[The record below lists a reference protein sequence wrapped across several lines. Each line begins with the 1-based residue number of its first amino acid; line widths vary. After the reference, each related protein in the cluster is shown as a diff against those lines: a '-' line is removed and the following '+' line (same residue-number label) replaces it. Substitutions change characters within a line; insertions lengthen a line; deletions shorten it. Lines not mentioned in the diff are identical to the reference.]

1 MAGRNNSPDAR
12 RARAKLVDRDY
23 DILEHLKRY
32 RLTVRETLRDELF
45 EGSELNAVS
54 KVTSRLE
61 DGGFLRSHPLDEK
74 RKYWTFGPEA
84 CALFGVPP
92 QKSQPLGPQALV
104 EELGTLLFCLG
115 GATRRHRLTVAEV
128 GRLFPGVAAAKLRS
142 SRYYLD
148 YGADDAANAQPRL
161 GLIRVDGGGPP
172 AHVVR
177 KLVQDVDKRR
187 EVPAARALIA
197 DRPVRHRR
205 GHGPPGQVRRDP
217 RRREPGGGVAGPAA
231 GGRPRGADAGG
242 LEPAE
247 PGAGG
252 GGLTC
257 RRLKMASPN

>member
-12 RARAKLVDRDY
+12 RARSKLVDRDY

-177 KLVQDVDKRR
+177 KLVQDVEKRR
-187 EVPAARALIA
+187 EVPAARALIVDGRFVIA
-197 DRPVRHRR
+197 VVTAHPAKCDEIRDAVNRVDGWPVPLR
-205 GHGPPGQVRRDP
+205 VVA
-217 RRREPGGGVAGPAA
+217 REGLTPAVLSLRSRVPAA
-231 GGRPRGADAGG
+231 GA
-242 LEPAE
+242 
-247 PGAGG
+247 
-252 GGLTC
+252 
-257 RRLKMASPN
+257 

>member
-45 EGSELNAVS
+45 PDSKLNAVS

-61 DGGFLRSHPLDEK
+61 EGGFLRSHPLDEK

-115 GATRRHRLTVAEV
+115 GPTRRHRLTVAEV

-187 EVPAARALIA
+187 EVPAARALIVDGRFVIA
-197 DRPVRHRR
+197 VVTAHPAKCDEIRDAVNRVDGWPVPLR
-205 GHGPPGQVRRDP
+205 VVA
-217 RRREPGGGVAGPAA
+217 REGLTPAVLSLRSRVPAA
-231 GGRPRGADAGG
+231 GA
-242 LEPAE
+242 
-247 PGAGG
+247 
-252 GGLTC
+252 
-257 RRLKMASPN
+257 